1 MNTEKHNSVFET
13 VGVKGNL
20 TTLEDWKEA
29 LPKLET
35 LTPETLRRAYPNM
48 PEQELR
54 TIYGFITNTVKTQRF
69 ILSSL
74 KNWDKDFETITEDRV
89 KLAEFLRNLTEKDFP
104 KILLED
110 PPETQEEKQYREL
123 FEKPKPESTGK
134 KLLKEIMEQNTENAV
149 RLWEELDIIEKVS
162 VFVTYRENVENS
174 TLEVTNQ
181 PKVRKITAS
190 LAPMVTDMFRNHPL
204 PADEEIT
211 VRSRSGSTKYTIAAS
226 YEQIEQGKLLTN
238 KKTGQVV
245 TFSEFERAMMDK
257 FVTLYE
263 HPSIIWRG
271 KPCARFE
278 DIYRLM
284 VNDPKAKLTENRKQ
298 EIDSFI
304 AKFSSLRVTVDFSG
318 LPNADP
324 DGFNITDTQL
334 LMTEVKTKKDPKTKK
349 DIKILRFIKEPV
361 VLEIAKKC
369 GAAQGKGPYLAHI
382 PVDAY
387 TLPKGISG
395 TPRNISVV
403 NYLARQLN
411 MNDYVLLKENSREE
425 TVIRL
430 DNLYQII
437 GETVPERKAKVRE
450 VIEEYMNMLCTME
463 DPPFPGLKDWSWI
476 TKTGKEIKTRTRN
489 NSIYGIKLHFVFDQ
503 DERQEEKEKPKRKR
517 KKTQKRKT

>member
-1 MNTEKHNSVFET
+1 MNTEKPMSVLEKT
-13 VGVKGNL
+13 AGVKGNL
-20 TTLEDWKEA
+20 TTIEDWKEA

-35 LTPETLRRAYPNM
+35 LTPEAFRKAYPNM
-48 PEQELR
+48 PEEELK
-54 TIYGFITNTVKTQRF
+54 TIYGFIADTVETYKF
-69 ILSSL
+69 MFSL
-74 KNWDKDFETITEDRV
+74 LESWKDKA
-89 KLAEFLRNLTEKDFP
+89 KLAEFLGNLTEKDFP
-104 KILLED
+104 KSLLED
-110 PPETQEEKQYREL
+110 PHETPEQVQEREM
-123 FEKPKPESTGK
+123 FFIPKPKSTGK
-134 KLLKEIMEQNTENAV
+134 LLLEEIREQNIKTAV
-149 RLWEELDIIEKVS
+149 ELFGQLDINEKVS
-162 VFVTYRENVENS
+162 LFVKYRENVEKS
-174 TLEVTNQ
+174 TLEVTKT
-181 PKVRKITAS
+181 PKIRKITAP
-190 LAPMVTDMFRNHPL
+190 LAPIVTNMFRNSPL
-204 PADEEIT
+204 PEDEEIT
-211 VRSRSGSTKYTIAAS
+211 VRGRSKTGITKTKYTITAS
-226 YEQIEQGKLLTN
+226 YDLIEQGKLLTN
-238 KKTGQVV
+238 KRTGQAV

-263 HPSIIWRG
+263 QPSFIWRG

-284 VNDPKAKLTENRKQ
+284 VNDPRARLTETRKQ
-298 EIDSFI
+298 EIDAFI
-304 AKFSSLRVTVDFSG
+304 AKFSSCRVTVDFSG

-349 DIKILRFIKEPV
+349 DIKILQFVKEPV
-361 VLEIAKKC
+361 VLEIARKY

-403 NYLARQLN
+403 NYLARQLQ

-430 DNLYQII
+430 DSLYQII

-463 DPPFPGLKDWSWI
+463 NPPFPGLKDWHWI
-476 TKTGKEIKTRTRN
+476 TKTGKEIKTRNRN
-489 NSIYGIKLHFVFDQ
+489 NSIYGIRLHFVFDQ
-503 DERQEEKEKPKRKR
+503 DEQQEEKEKPKRKR